1 MNKKLVPSVD
11 QIKLNFSVKPNKKS
25 NDSDARNVLKVL
37 FGKILITKDIVKN
50 IGSNYGLKKVTAF
63 VSFANY
69 QDIALL
75 SLKGSKDIGLAK
87 LLKNY
92 KTTSTLNMSFMMAPI
107 FIKMAVSLFL

>member
-1 MNKKLVPSVD
+1 MHKKLV
-11 QIKLNFSVKPNKKS
+11 LNATQKTLNCMVKHDNINNGFDVKH
-25 NDSDARNVLKVL
+25 VLKLL
-37 FGKILITKDIVKN
+37 FGKILTIKGTVKS

-107 FIKMAVSLFL
+107 SIKMAA